1 MNVVRAHWYLLSVLS
16 TNLWSADID
25 IYSQNAVLTA
35 AALPLSSYIQGT
47 NKNQVYIGMF
57 RPDHNA
63 PVWQGNLKL
72 YQIALG
78 QDNSTAILV
87 DADGKPLID
96 MGSGLINSRAR
107 SFWTSGDDSPMATW
121 LHRVLLL
128 RGCATMLAA
137 IAPTLPAL
145 ASVAV

>member
-107 SFWTSGDDSPMATW
+107 SFWTSGDDSPDGNMVAQGAAAQG
-121 LHRVLLL
+121 L
-128 RGCATMLAA
+128 RDMLAA
-137 IAPTLPAL
+137 IAPTLPVL
-145 ASVAV
+145 TSVAV